1 MDELEL
7 ITAAQR
13 GDLEAFSQLVLR
25 HQVAVRACLVMRMDN
40 PHDAEDLAQ
49 ETFVLAFRKLAEF
62 DSAHPF
68 GAWLRGIAFNLLRN
82 HQRKRRSRPTVALS
96 DLEAVVDEA
105 VDAARESGGEADRYA
120 AIRECLERLDG
131 QSRELVKAR
140 YEDDVEVAELCRRL
154 GKKHSAVT
162 MHLHRIRL
170 QLRNCMELRLKTP

>member
-7 ITAAQR
+7 ITAARQ

-25 HQVAVRACLVMRMDN
+25 HQVAVRACLTLRLAH

-49 ETFVLAFRKLAEF
+49 ETFVLAFTKLAEF
-62 DSAHPF
+62 DTAYSF

-82 HQRKRRSRPTVALS
+82 HQRKLRARPTVTLS
-96 DLEAVVDEA
+96 DLQEVVDAA
-105 VDAARESGGEADRYA
+105 VDAACASGGEAERYT
-120 AIRECLERLDG
+120 AIRQCLERLDHS
-131 QSRELVKAR
+131 SRELVKAR
-140 YEDDVEVAELCRRL
+140 YEDDVDVAELCRRL